1 MTKINK
7 NIILIIGAI
16 LLLFLS
22 GCSSSQSDANK
33 NGFELSSFNGG
44 DKAVDFSFEKD
55 SPPQTVRDQSLQP
68 FNVRLLVV
76 NNGEYDIPENSAY
89 VKLDGFNKDDLG
101 LSAIS
106 KPLLALRGVKKQGSN
121 VIDGGKQQVVFS
133 NLKYVNSVVSGS
145 IPIKIYANIC
155 YPYETKA
162 MALVCINSNTV
173 PAIDKKAQI
182 CDLSGNKKFANSG
195 APVKITNFK
204 EYPYGKHS
212 VQFTF
217 DIVHTPT
224 SADANVYQSGSID
237 SNCNINGSA
246 ASTSNAL
253 FKRDKV
259 TYTIDTG
266 LSGLNCESLGK
277 NTNTVTL
284 TNNKYTVS
292 CIQDTL
298 NQNEYEKPISIKL
311 NYDYLDRKSTN
322 INIEHIQT

>member
-1 MTKINK
+1 MVNLNKKII
-7 NIILIIGAI
+7 IILGVIF
-16 LLLFLS
+16 LLILS
-22 GCSSSQSDANK
+22 GCTSSKSKANQ

-44 DKAVDFSFEKD
+44 DKAVDFSFEPN
-55 SPPQTVRDQSLQP
+55 SPPTTVRDQGLQP
-68 FNVRLLVV
+68 FSVRLLIE
-76 NNGEYDIPENSAY
+76 NNGEFNIPENSAY
-89 VKLDGFNKDDLG
+89 IKLDGFNNADLG
-101 LSAIS
+101 LKINS
-106 KPLLALRGVKKQGSN
+106 KPLLALKGVRKQGSN

-155 YPYETKA
+155 YPYQTKA
-162 MALVCINSNTV
+162 MALVCINGNTI

-182 CDLSGNKKFANSG
+182 CDLSGDKKIANSG
-195 APVKITNFK
+195 APIKVTNFK
-204 EYPYGKHS
+204 EFPYGKHS

-224 SADANVYQSGSID
+224 SPDANVYELGSID
-237 SNCNINGSA
+237 SNCNINGSP
-246 ASTSNAL
+246 ASTSKAL

-259 TYTIDTG
+259 RYTIDSG
-266 LSGLNCESLGK
+266 ISGLNCEGLGT
-277 NTNTVTL
+277 NTNIVTL

-292 CIQDTL
+292 CIQNTL

-311 NYDYLDRKSTN
+311 DYDYLDRKSVN